1 MRRWHE
7 AHLASRLCAVSRCRS
22 VWPSK
27 LLSSAGSV
35 PASARRRRRRRGE
48 DAAQDPV
55 AALDRAGAQRRRRRG
70 QHRAEA
76 QRAAAVER
84 RRAVDLLDGVG
95 RRQLLVDAVEL
106 RQRLVQ
112 ERVVGVEDLLH
123 RPPLADQVLE
133 GRDRF
138 LVHRRLHVVGELGEA
153 RGVDAAILVEVVE
166 AEPLAEELGG
176 QAARLRVGGHPRDLR
191 RQLLRIAQLAGRGG
205 AAQLVVRNR
214 RPQEEAHAAGH
225 LPVVERRSR
234 CRAAPISTR

>member
-35 PASARRRRRRRGE
+35 PASGGGGGVGVRQ

-76 QRAAAVER
+76 QRAAAVEL
-84 RRAVDLLDGVG
+84 RRAVDLLHRVG

-112 ERVVGVEDLLH
+112 EGVVGVEDLLH

-133 GRDRF
+133 GRDRL
-138 LVHRRLHVVGELGEA
+138 LVHRPAHVVGELGEA
-153 RGVDAAILVEVVE
+153 AGVDAAVLVEVVE
-166 AEPLAEELGG
+166 AEPLAEELGR
-176 QAARLRVGGHPRDLR
+176 QAPRLRVGRHPRDLR
-191 RQLLRIAQLAGRGG
+191 RQLLRIAQLLARRPPG
-205 AAQLVVRNR
+205 AAP
-214 RPQEEAHAAGH
+214 RPESTTTG
-225 LPVVERRSR
+225 RSSGGWPSPSR
-234 CRAAPISTR
+234 SA